1 MKSIVQI
8 FIVAI
13 LQKLPICC
21 MGINYT
27 FFNKNRFFIILNSYR
42 SLTLFNPQY
51 LSLNISTITTKAWM
65 NLRNVRETP
74 MLIFS
79 SNI

>member
-1 MKSIVQI
+1 
-8 FIVAI
+8 
-13 LQKLPICC
+13 

-27 FFNKNRFFIILNSYR
+27 FKLKSVLYYTQQLQKPCVIQSTIFIIEYINYH
-42 SLTLFNPQY
+42 Y
-51 LSLNISTITTKAWM
+51 KAWM
-65 NLRNVRETP
+65 HLRNVRETP

>member
-27 FFNKNRFFIILNSYR
+27 FKLKSVLYYTQQLQKSCVIQSTIFIIEYINYHYKSMDA
-42 SLTLFNPQY
+42 SP
-51 LSLNISTITTKAWM
+51 
-65 NLRNVRETP
+65 
-74 MLIFS
+74 
-79 SNI
+79 